1 MNEVAPDAVAFCG
14 SQACGCDHG
23 RALETA
29 YVDADFS
36 ERRNVLL
43 ADGAGHTF
51 IHTVRVCFDQA
62 ALIEQGSYEPSYEGR
77 VVGC

>member
-1 MNEVAPDAVAFCG
+1 MKWHPMPSPFVGPKRADVTMGVPLRPHMLTQISQNAVM
-14 SQACGCDHG
+14 S
-23 RALETA
+23 
-29 YVDADFS
+29 S
-36 ERRNVLL
+36 L

-62 ALIEQGSYEPSYEGR
+62 ALIEQGTYEPSYEGR